1 MSLKTIKVN
10 PMFLSSSGSGGSV
23 TFKNK
28 TRKEKPAGVS
38 LNAANNI
45 KKKLISRIKNFQQEA
60 SNKALKNNAL
70 VVTDASN
77 DFNNEFSD
85 SVKFL
90 DDLARNKEDDK
101 KERRNTSL
109 KKKHQPNPAAYM
121 QIATELPPE
130 LDWNNILPPMAS
142 LAAAAPLAHVPAAH
156 VPAAHVPSYATA
168 LTAAHALA
176 APHAPTA
183 APLAPTHA
191 LTAVQMPAPWIAPP
205 QPSYGN
211 LKKGGTKPTYRT
223 WLRTT
228 QKNKPLIKQPGINI
242 LNTEEA
248 MPAAMF
254 EEVDMMPQAL
264 AQISEPQIAQIEVPQ
279 THQNVAEGSALSNP
293 KGSALSNPK
302 GSALSNPDTDVVGGL
317 NPLQN
322 VVGGPNPQYKPSVR
336 CAKRKRITRTVKY
349 KLGKHAN
356 GTVSVL
362 IKNSQ
367 TRRKIQ
373 TEQAL
378 LKQKSIL
385 DVKNFLRGKNLL
397 KVGSAA
403 PNDVLRQIYEQSILA
418 GQVENKAK
426 DTLIHNYF
434 NAEK

>member
-1 MSLKTIKVN
+1 MSSKTIKVN
-10 PMFLSSSGSGGSV
+10 PLFLSSSGNGGGVS
-23 TFKNK
+23 FKNK
-28 TRKEKPAGVS
+28 TRKEKPTGVS

-45 KKKLISRIKNFQQEA
+45 KKKLISRIKNFQQET
-60 SNKALKNNAL
+60 SNKAANRHLPNNNASE
-70 VVTDASN
+70 TSN
-77 DFNNEFSD
+77 FSNEFSD

-90 DDLARNKEDDK
+90 DDLARNKEETK

-109 KKKHQPNPAAYM
+109 KKKHIPNPAAYM

-130 LDWNNILPPMAS
+130 LDWNNILPPMSS
-142 LAAAAPLAHVPAAH
+142 LAVAQAAPMQQMPVPQI
-156 VPAAHVPSYATA
+156 
-168 LTAAHALA
+168 
-176 APHAPTA
+176 TA
-183 APLAPTHA
+183 APLAPLA
-191 LTAVQMPAPWIAPP
+191 PAQMPMQMQIAAPLEQMPAPWNAPP

-211 LKKGGTKPTYRT
+211 LKTGGTKPTYRT

-228 QKNKPLIKQPGINI
+228 QKNKPQIKQPGINI
-242 LNTEEA
+242 LNAHEVPSA
-248 MPAAMF
+248 LF
-254 EEVDMMPQAL
+254 EEVDMMPQAI
-264 AQISEPQIAQIEVPQ
+264 AVPQQTIPQIAAPQIVPQ
-279 THQNVAEGSALSNP
+279 LTEKNP
-293 KGSALSNPK
+293 S
-302 GSALSNPDTDVVGGL
+302 DVVGGQD
-317 NPLQN
+317 PHT
-322 VVGGPNPQYKPSVR
+322 PYKPTVTG
-336 CAKRKRITRTVKY
+336 AKRKRVTRTVKY
-349 KLGKHAN
+349 KLGKHSN

-373 TEQAL
+373 TEHAL

-418 GQVENKAK
+418 GQVENKSK

>member
-1 MSLKTIKVN
+1 MSSKTIKVN
-10 PMFLSSSGSGGSV
+10 PLFLSSSGNGGAV

-28 TRKEKPAGVS
+28 TRKEKPTGVS

-45 KKKLISRIKNFQQEA
+45 KKKLISRIKNFQQES
-60 SNKALKNNAL
+60 SNKANNASAG
-70 VVTDASN
+70 VGAGAGASASN
-77 DFNNEFSD
+77 DFSNEFSD

-90 DDLARNKEDDK
+90 DDLARNKEEVK

-109 KKKHQPNPAAYM
+109 KKKHQPNPGAYM

-142 LAAAAPLAHVPAAH
+142 FAAHAAHVPAAH
-156 VPAAHVPSYATA
+156 VPAAP
-168 LTAAHALA
+168 
-176 APHAPTA
+176 APA
-183 APLAPTHA
+183 APLALVQMPQA
-191 LTAVQMPAPWIAPP
+191 VAVQMPQAAAAPKPQAAAAPMPVPWTAPP

-211 LKKGGTKPTYRT
+211 LKTGGTKPTYRT

-242 LNTEEA
+242 LNTESVPSALFEA
-248 MPAAMF
+248 
-254 EEVDMMPQAL
+254 VDMMPQAL
-264 AQISEPQIAQIEVPQ
+264 APVPQIAQPTEV
-279 THQNVAEGSALSNP
+279 
-293 KGSALSNPK
+293 
-302 GSALSNPDTDVVGGL
+302 VVGGQD
-317 NPLQN
+317 PPPKVVARGFESHPN
-322 VVGGPNPQYKPSVR
+322 VVGGRNPHPQG
-336 CAKRKRITRTVKY
+336 AKRKRVTRTVKY
-349 KLGKHAN
+349 KLGKHSN

-397 KVGSAA
+397 KAGSAA
-403 PNDVLRQIYEQSILA
+403 PNDVVRQIYEQSILA

>member
-1 MSLKTIKVN
+1 MSSKTIKVN
-10 PMFLSSSGSGGSV
+10 PLFLSSSGNGGAV

-28 TRKEKPAGVS
+28 TRKEKPTGVS
-38 LNAANNI
+38 LNTANNI
-45 KKKLISRIKNFQQEA
+45 KKKLISRIKNFQQES
-60 SNKALKNNAL
+60 SNKAKNANAYNANANANAY
-70 VVTDASN
+70 TASETS
-77 DFNNEFSD
+77 DFSNEFSD

-90 DDLARNKEDDK
+90 DDLARNKEEDK

-109 KKKHQPNPAAYM
+109 KKRHERNPAAYM

-130 LDWNNILPPMAS
+130 LDWNNILPPMSS
-142 LAAAAPLAHVPAAH
+142 LAAAQMSAVPAHVPMPVPAHVPMPVPAHVPAHA
-156 VPAAHVPSYATA
+156 PAPV
-168 LTAAHALA
+168 A
-176 APHAPTA
+176 APA
-183 APLAPTHA
+183 
-191 LTAVQMPAPWIAPP
+191 WNAPP

-228 QKNKPLIKQPGINI
+228 QKKPLVKQPGINI
-242 LNTEEA
+242 LNTESVPSA
-248 MPAAMF
+248 LF
-254 EEVDMMPQAL
+254 EQVDMMPQTL
-264 AQISEPQIAQIEVPQ
+264 TQPTQIAEPTHAQPTHAQPTQI
-279 THQNVAEGSALSNP
+279 AEQP
-293 KGSALSNPK
+293 KV
-302 GSALSNPDTDVVGGL
+302 VVGGFDSH
-317 NPLQN
+317 PN
-322 VVGGPNPQYKPSVR
+322 VVGGRNPQG
-336 CAKRKRITRTVKY
+336 AKRKRVTRTVKY

-373 TEQAL
+373 TEHAL

-397 KVGSAA
+397 KAGSAA
-403 PNDVLRQIYEQSILA
+403 PNDVVRQIYEQSILA
-418 GQVENKAK
+418 GQIENKAK

>member
-1 MSLKTIKVN
+1 MSSKTIKVN
-10 PMFLSSSGSGGSV
+10 PLFLSSSGNGGGVS
-23 TFKNK
+23 FKNK
-28 TRKEKPAGVS
+28 TRKEKPTGVS

-45 KKKLISRIKNFQQEA
+45 KKKLISRIKNFQQET
-60 SNKALKNNAL
+60 SNKAANRHLPNTNASE
-70 VVTDASN
+70 TS
-77 DFNNEFSD
+77 DFSNEFSD

-90 DDLARNKEDDK
+90 DDLARNKEETK

-109 KKKHQPNPAAYM
+109 KKKHIPNPAAYM

-130 LDWNNILPPMAS
+130 LDWNNILPPMSS
-142 LAAAAPLAHVPAAH
+142 LAVAQAAPQ
-156 VPAAHVPSYATA
+156 
-168 LTAAHALA
+168 
-176 APHAPTA
+176 
-183 APLAPTHA
+183 
-191 LTAVQMPAPWIAPP
+191 VQMPVPQMPAAPQVQMPVPQMPVPQMPVQQMPVPWNAPP

-211 LKKGGTKPTYRT
+211 LKTGGTKPTYRT

-228 QKNKPLIKQPGINI
+228 QKNKPQIKQPGINI
-242 LNTEEA
+242 LNTDEVPSA
-248 MPAAMF
+248 LF
-254 EEVDMMPQAL
+254 EEVDMMPQAI
-264 AQISEPQIAQIEVPQ
+264 AQPAQAQPAQAQPAQAQPAQAQPAQAQPAQAQPEQFMAEPQQAAPTQVVVGVQ
-279 THQNVAEGSALSNP
+279 TPHPN
-293 KGSALSNPK
+293 
-302 GSALSNPDTDVVGGL
+302 VVGGL
-317 NPLQN
+317 NPPF
-322 VVGGPNPQYKPSVR
+322 VVGGQDPHTQYKPTVTG
-336 CAKRKRITRTVKY
+336 AKRKRVTRTVKY
-349 KLGKHAN
+349 KLGKHSN

-373 TEQAL
+373 TEHAL

-418 GQVENKAK
+418 GQVENKSK

>member
-1 MSLKTIKVN
+1 MSSKTIKVN
-10 PMFLSSSGSGGSV
+10 PLFLSSSGNGGGVS
-23 TFKNK
+23 FKNK
-28 TRKEKPAGVS
+28 TRKEKPTGVS

-45 KKKLISRIKNFQQEA
+45 KKKLISRIKNFQQET
-60 SNKALKNNAL
+60 SNKAANRHLPNNNASE
-70 VVTDASN
+70 TS
-77 DFNNEFSD
+77 DFSNEFSD

-90 DDLARNKEDDK
+90 DDLARNKEETK

-109 KKKHQPNPAAYM
+109 KKKHIPNPAAYM

-130 LDWNNILPPMAS
+130 LDWNNILPPMSS
-142 LAAAAPLAHVPAAH
+142 LAVAQ
-156 VPAAHVPSYATA
+156 
-168 LTAAHALA
+168 A
-176 APHAPTA
+176 APHVQMPVQQMPMPQITA
-183 APLAPTHA
+183 APLQQMPAPLA
-191 LTAVQMPAPWIAPP
+191 PAQMPMQMQIAAPLEQMPAPWNAPP

-211 LKKGGTKPTYRT
+211 LKTGGTKPTYRT

-228 QKNKPLIKQPGINI
+228 QKNKPQIKQPGINI
-242 LNTEEA
+242 LNAHEVPSA
-248 MPAAMF
+248 LF
-254 EEVDMMPQAL
+254 EEVDMMPQAIAVPQ
-264 AQISEPQIAQIEVPQ
+264 AQPEQFMAEPQQAAPTQVVVGVQ
-279 THQNVAEGSALSNP
+279 TPRPN
-293 KGSALSNPK
+293 
-302 GSALSNPDTDVVGGL
+302 VVGGL
-317 NPLQN
+317 NPPSD
-322 VVGGPNPQYKPSVR
+322 VVGGQDPHTPYKPTVTG
-336 CAKRKRITRTVKY
+336 AKRKRVTRTVKY
-349 KLGKHAN
+349 KLGKHSN

-373 TEQAL
+373 TEHAL

-418 GQVENKAK
+418 GQVENKSK

>member
-1 MSLKTIKVN
+1 MSSKTIKVN
-10 PMFLSSSGSGGSV
+10 PLFLSSSGNGGGVS
-23 TFKNK
+23 FKNK
-28 TRKEKPAGVS
+28 TRKEKPTGVS

-45 KKKLISRIKNFQQEA
+45 KKKLISRIKNFQQET
-60 SNKALKNNAL
+60 SNKGSRHSSNAN
-70 VVTDASN
+70 ASTASETS
-77 DFNNEFSD
+77 DFSNEFSD

-90 DDLARNKEDDK
+90 DDLARNKEENK

-109 KKKHQPNPAAYM
+109 KKKHIPNPAAYM

-130 LDWNNILPPMAS
+130 LDWNNILPPMSS
-142 LAAAAPLAHVPAAH
+142 LAVSQAAPLVQMQVPQMPVPQITAPPLAPAPLAAH
-156 VPAAHVPSYATA
+156 V
-168 LTAAHALA
+168 
-176 APHAPTA
+176 
-183 APLAPTHA
+183 
-191 LTAVQMPAPWIAPP
+191 QMPVQQMPVPWNAPP

-211 LKKGGTKPTYRT
+211 LKTGGTKPTYRT

-228 QKNKPLIKQPGINI
+228 QKNKPQIKQPGINI
-242 LNTEEA
+242 LNTDEVPSA
-248 MPAAMF
+248 LF
-254 EEVDMMPQAL
+254 EEVDMMPQAQP
-264 AQISEPQIAQIEVPQ
+264 AQAQPAQAQPEQFMAEPQQAAPTQVVVGVQ
-279 THQNVAEGSALSNP
+279 TPHPN
-293 KGSALSNPK
+293 
-302 GSALSNPDTDVVGGL
+302 VVGGL
-317 NPLQN
+317 NP
-322 VVGGPNPQYKPSVR
+322 PYKPTVTG
-336 CAKRKRITRTVKY
+336 AKRKRVTRTVKY
-349 KLGKHAN
+349 KLGKHSN

-373 TEQAL
+373 TEHAL

>member
-1 MSLKTIKVN
+1 MSSKTIKVN
-10 PMFLSSSGSGGSV
+10 PLFLSSSGNGGGVS
-23 TFKNK
+23 FKNK
-28 TRKEKPAGVS
+28 TRKEKPTGVS

-45 KKKLISRIKNFQQEA
+45 KKKLISRIKNFQQET
-60 SNKALKNNAL
+60 SNKAANRHLPNNNASE
-70 VVTDASN
+70 TS
-77 DFNNEFSD
+77 DFSNEFSD

-90 DDLARNKEDDK
+90 DDLARNKEETK

-109 KKKHQPNPAAYM
+109 KKKHIPNPAAYM

-130 LDWNNILPPMAS
+130 LDWNNILPPMSS
-142 LAAAAPLAHVPAAH
+142 LAVAQAAPHVQMPVQQMPVQQMTAAPIQQMPVQQMPVQQMQIAAPLE
-156 VPAAHVPSYATA
+156 
-168 LTAAHALA
+168 
-176 APHAPTA
+176 
-183 APLAPTHA
+183 
-191 LTAVQMPAPWIAPP
+191 QMPAPWNAPP

-211 LKKGGTKPTYRT
+211 LKTGGTKPTYRT

-228 QKNKPLIKQPGINI
+228 QKNKPQIKQPGINI
-242 LNTEEA
+242 LNAHEVPSA
-248 MPAAMF
+248 LF
-254 EEVDMMPQAL
+254 EEVDMMPQAIAVPQ
-264 AQISEPQIAQIEVPQ
+264 AQPAQAQPAQAQQTIPQIAQIAAPQIVPQ
-279 THQNVAEGSALSNP
+279 LTEKNP
-293 KGSALSNPK
+293 S
-302 GSALSNPDTDVVGGL
+302 DVVGGQD
-317 NPLQN
+317 PHT
-322 VVGGPNPQYKPSVR
+322 PYKPTVTG
-336 CAKRKRITRTVKY
+336 AKRKRVTRTVKY
-349 KLGKHAN
+349 KLGKHSN

-373 TEQAL
+373 TEHAL

-418 GQVENKAK
+418 GQVENKSK

>member
-1 MSLKTIKVN
+1 MSSKTIKVN
-10 PMFLSSSGSGGSV
+10 PLFLSSSGNGGAV

-28 TRKEKPAGVS
+28 TRKEKPTGVS

-45 KKKLISRIKNFQQEA
+45 KKKLISRIKNFQQES
-60 SNKALKNNAL
+60 SNKANNANASAGGAS
-70 VVTDASN
+70 ASN

-90 DDLARNKEDDK
+90 DDLARNKEEVK

-142 LAAAAPLAHVPAAH
+142 FAAHAAPAAHAAQAAPIVQAAQAAPAAH
-156 VPAAHVPSYATA
+156 VPAAQ
-168 LTAAHALA
+168 
-176 APHAPTA
+176 A
-183 APLAPTHA
+183 APL
-191 LTAVQMPAPWIAPP
+191 VQMPAAAPMPAPWTAPP

-211 LKKGGTKPTYRT
+211 LKTGGTKPTYRT

-242 LNTEEA
+242 LNTESVPSALFEA
-248 MPAAMF
+248 
-254 EEVDMMPQAL
+254 VDMMPQAL
-264 AQISEPQIAQIEVPQ
+264 APVPQIAEHTEV
-279 THQNVAEGSALSNP
+279 
-293 KGSALSNPK
+293 
-302 GSALSNPDTDVVGGL
+302 VVGGQDP
-317 NPLQN
+317 PLKV
-322 VVGGPNPQYKPSVR
+322 VVGGRNPHTQG
-336 CAKRKRITRTVKY
+336 AKRKRVTRTVKY
-349 KLGKHAN
+349 KLGKHSN

-397 KVGSAA
+397 KAGSAA
-403 PNDVLRQIYEQSILA
+403 PNDVVRQIYEQSILA

>member
-1 MSLKTIKVN
+1 MSSKTIKVN
-10 PMFLSSSGSGGSV
+10 PLFLSSSGNGGGVS
-23 TFKNK
+23 FKNK
-28 TRKEKPAGVS
+28 TRKEKPTGVS

-45 KKKLISRIKNFQQEA
+45 KKKLISRIKNFQQET
-60 SNKALKNNAL
+60 SNKAANRSLPNNNASE
-70 VVTDASN
+70 TS
-77 DFNNEFSD
+77 DFSNEFSD

-90 DDLARNKEDDK
+90 DDLARNKEETK

-109 KKKHQPNPAAYM
+109 KKKHIPNPAAYM

-142 LAAAAPLAHVPAAH
+142 LAVAQ
-156 VPAAHVPSYATA
+156 
-168 LTAAHALA
+168 A
-176 APHAPTA
+176 APHVQMPVPQMTA
-183 APLAPTHA
+183 APLAPQ
-191 LTAVQMPAPWIAPP
+191 QMPVQQMPMQMPVQQMPVPWNAPP

-211 LKKGGTKPTYRT
+211 LKTGGTKPTYRT

-228 QKNKPLIKQPGINI
+228 QKNKPQIKQPGINI
-242 LNTEEA
+242 LNTDEVPSA
-248 MPAAMF
+248 LF
-254 EEVDMMPQAL
+254 EEVDMMPQAIASPQ
-264 AQISEPQIAQIEVPQ
+264 AQAQPAQAQPAQAQPAHAQPAQFMAEPQQAAPTQVVVGVQ
-279 THQNVAEGSALSNP
+279 TPHPN
-293 KGSALSNPK
+293 
-302 GSALSNPDTDVVGGL
+302 VVGGL
-317 NPLQN
+317 NPPSD
-322 VVGGPNPQYKPSVR
+322 VVGGQDPHTQYKPTVTG
-336 CAKRKRITRTVKY
+336 AKRKRVTRTVKY
-349 KLGKHAN
+349 KLGKHSN

-373 TEQAL
+373 TEHAL

-418 GQVENKAK
+418 GQVENKSK

>member
-1 MSLKTIKVN
+1 MSSKTIKVN
-10 PMFLSSSGSGGSV
+10 PLFLSSSGNGGAV

-28 TRKEKPAGVS
+28 TRKEKPTGVS
-38 LNAANNI
+38 LNTANNI
-45 KKKLISRIKNFQQEA
+45 KKKLISRIKNFQQES
-60 SNKALKNNAL
+60 SNKAKNANAYNANAYNANANANAY
-70 VVTDASN
+70 TASETS
-77 DFNNEFSD
+77 DFSNEFSD

-90 DDLARNKEDDK
+90 DDLARNKEEDK

-109 KKKHQPNPAAYM
+109 KKRHERNPAAYM

-130 LDWNNILPPMAS
+130 LDWNNILPPMSS
-142 LAAAAPLAHVPAAH
+142 LALAPAHVPMPVPAH
-156 VPAAHVPSYATA
+156 VPVLAPMPVPAYVPAPVPAPLVPAHVPMPV
-168 LTAAHALA
+168 A
-176 APHAPTA
+176 APVPAPVA
-183 APLAPTHA
+183 APA
-191 LTAVQMPAPWIAPP
+191 WNAPP

-228 QKNKPLIKQPGINI
+228 QKKPLVKQPGINI
-242 LNTEEA
+242 LNTESVPSALFEA
-248 MPAAMF
+248 
-254 EEVDMMPQAL
+254 VDMMPQAQP
-264 AQISEPQIAQIEVPQ
+264 AQI
-279 THQNVAEGSALSNP
+279 AEQP
-293 KGSALSNPK
+293 KV
-302 GSALSNPDTDVVGGL
+302 VVGGFDSH
-317 NPLQN
+317 PN
-322 VVGGPNPQYKPSVR
+322 VVGGRNPQG
-336 CAKRKRITRTVKY
+336 AKRKRVTRTVKY

-373 TEQAL
+373 TEHAL

-397 KVGSAA
+397 KAGSAA
-403 PNDVLRQIYEQSILA
+403 PNDVVRQIYEQSILA
-418 GQVENKAK
+418 GQIENKAK

>member
-1 MSLKTIKVN
+1 MSSKTIKVN
-10 PMFLSSSGSGGSV
+10 PLFLSSSGNGGAV

-28 TRKEKPAGVS
+28 TRKEKPTGVS

-45 KKKLISRIKNFQQEA
+45 KKKLISRIKNFQQES
-60 SNKALKNNAL
+60 SNKANNANASAGG
-70 VVTDASN
+70 VGASN

-90 DDLARNKEDDK
+90 DDLARNKEEVK

-142 LAAAAPLAHVPAAH
+142 FAAHAAPAPAAQAAPAPAAPLVPAA
-156 VPAAHVPSYATA
+156 P
-168 LTAAHALA
+168 
-176 APHAPTA
+176 A
-183 APLAPTHA
+183 APL
-191 LTAVQMPAPWIAPP
+191 VQMPAAAPMPVPWTAPP

-211 LKKGGTKPTYRT
+211 LKTGGTKPTYRT

-242 LNTEEA
+242 LNTESVPSALFEA
-248 MPAAMF
+248 
-254 EEVDMMPQAL
+254 VDMMPHA
-264 AQISEPQIAQIEVPQ
+264 ISPVPQIAEPTEV
-279 THQNVAEGSALSNP
+279 
-293 KGSALSNPK
+293 
-302 GSALSNPDTDVVGGL
+302 VVGGQDS
-317 NPLQN
+317 PQAAPPKVVVGGFDSHPN
-322 VVGGPNPQYKPSVR
+322 VVGGRNPQYKPTVTG
-336 CAKRKRITRTVKY
+336 AKRKRVTRTVKY
-349 KLGKHAN
+349 KLGKHSN

-397 KVGSAA
+397 KAGSAA
-403 PNDVLRQIYEQSILA
+403 PNDVVRQIYEQSILA